1 MADGTHD
8 AILDSEDKTLLL
20 IRRGAD
26 TDRSEKLPDID
37 VIARIDA
44 AWENVR
50 QARFNNVEEGV
61 ESRLPG
67 CLLVKG
73 LQIKMV

>member
-73 LQIKMV
+73 FQIKMV